1 MFDVHKTTEQFIEE
15 AQNKF
20 DKAVKER
27 DVPPFNSA
35 PTYDAKGW
43 SVMTEWYKTHK
54 KPEKV
59 LYWNVA

>member
-27 DVPPFNSA
+27 DVPHSIVPQH
-35 PTYDAKGW
+35 
-43 SVMTEWYKTHK
+43 MTPKDGQ
-54 KPEKV
+54 
-59 LYWNVA
+59 L